1 MKKILLI
8 LIVVLA
14 FVLRFY
20 QLDSYPA
27 LNADEAAIGYNAYSL
42 IQTGKDEHGNPW
54 PIHFQS
60 FNDYKPGLYF
70 YLVLPFVKV
79 MGLNE
84 WAVRIPGATLGVLTV
99 LVLYFLVKELFKNE
113 KLALISAFFL
123 SISPWHIH
131 FSRGGWEVNAATFFI
146 TVGVWLFLKGLKN
159 PKLMAISFISF
170 VASLYTYHAA
180 RIAVPLLG
188 LSLIIFNWGEIKKNL
203 KIFII
208 LGLIASIFLF
218 PLVIDLTKGS
228 ITSRAAGVGLFADLG
243 PFSRINEQR
252 GEHNDFSGL
261 IAKVIHNKP
270 VNYGL
275 AFLGNWTKH
284 FWGEFL
290 FLSGDEIQRNKVPET
305 GQMYLFD
312 FIFIVIGFIFIAK
325 NFKTGWKIVF
335 SWLLIA
341 PLASA
346 LTFQSPHALRAQNM
360 VIPLVIIS
368 AYGLTSLLSLIKEK
382 IKIKN
387 LERVIWGIIGLL
399 ILWNFG
405 RYLHMYY
412 IHMAKE
418 YPYSSQYGLKELVS
432 YVKENGE
439 RFEKIIVT
447 NRYDQPYIL
456 FLFYLKYPPAKFQ
469 AEHTLTGKDNY
480 GFSTVPNFGKYYFGE
495 INFSKT
501 QPENPNSLIV
511 GTDEEIPKEANII
524 KDIYGTNGYRY
535 FRIVAN

>member
-1 MKKILLI
+1 
-8 LIVVLA
+8 
-14 FVLRFY
+14 
-20 QLDSYPA
+20 
-27 LNADEAAIGYNAYSL
+27 
-42 IQTGKDEHGNPW
+42 
-54 PIHFQS
+54 
-60 FNDYKPGLYF
+60 
-70 YLVLPFVKV
+70 
-79 MGLNE
+79 
-84 WAVRIPGATLGVLTV
+84 
-99 LVLYFLVKELFKNE
+99 LF
-113 KLALISAFFL
+113 I
-123 SISPWHIH
+123 
-131 FSRGGWEVNAATFFI
+131 
-146 TVGVWLFLKGLKN
+146 
-159 PKLMAISFISF
+159 
-170 VASLYTYHAA
+170 ASLYTYHAA
-180 RIAVPLLG
+180 RVVVPLLG
-188 LSLIIFNWGEIKKNL
+188 LSLIIFNWNEIKKNL

-208 LGLIASIFLF
+208 LGLIASISLF
-218 PLVIDLTKGS
+218 PLVVDLTKGS
-228 ITSRAAGVGLFADLG
+228 ITSRAAGVGLFADPG

-252 GEHNDFSGL
+252 GEHNDFSG
-261 IAKVIHNKP
+261 IVAKVMHNKP

-290 FLSGDEIQRNKVPET
+290 FLSGDGIQRNKVPET

-312 FIFIVIGFIFIAK
+312 FILIVIGFIFIAK
-325 NFKTGWKIVF
+325 NIKPGWKIILM
-335 SWLLIA
+335 WLLIA

-368 AYGLTSLLSLIKEK
+368 AYGLTSLLDLIKEK

-387 LERVIWGIIGLL
+387 LQRITILLIGIF

-432 YVKENGE
+432 YVEGNGE
-439 RFEKIIVT
+439 RFKKVIIT

-456 FLFYLKYPPAKFQ
+456 FLFYLKYSPVKFQ
-469 AEHTLTGKDNY
+469 EGHTLTGKDNY
-480 GFSTVPNFGKYYFGE
+480 GFSTVNSFDKYYFEE